1 MNKHCYRVIF
11 SKTLNQLVVVSE
23 LSKSEGKHSGS
34 CSKFANSVDNV
45 AACLKPLC
53 FSVFCALGFVSSSF
67 ADTLIIKAD
76 ATAPNSTQPIVLQ
89 TANGIPQVN
98 IQTPNAKGLSHNKYS
113 KFDVDTK
120 GAILNNSRK
129 TAKTKLGGY
138 VQGNPYLARGEAK
151 VILNEVNSTDPSLM
165 KGYVEVAG
173 KKAEVIIANPSGIT
187 CQGCGF
193 INSNRV
199 TLTTGQSKIVDGKV
213 ASITVEKG
221 TVSVSGKGLDNSQVD
236 YTEILSQKA
245 KINAGIWSN
254 KKLSVVTG
262 QNTIKRS
269 GADKNLQII
278 HTKAPLGSSSS
289 SGYAVDVSEL
299 GGMYSGKIHLVG
311 TEQGLGVQSAGHIG
325 AGVGEVIIDANGKI
339 INSGII
345 NANQQIKVSAS
356 DDIQNTGKIEAKQN
370 NIQIKTK
377 GSLKQ
382 DGSVIAQKGN
392 IKVTVDKNITQQGE
406 TVAHKNIDYTAQN
419 VNATTSSIIA
429 AGVDITQT
437 DKGENRRLET
447 QSKTGK
453 NITVHTKE
461 STTLQG
467 KNIAS
472 GKLDISATRVNL
484 DNSQSSGYDV
494 KVTASEG
501 DITANSAKIT
511 AKNNVDL
518 TTPQTLATQ
527 KSHLKAE
534 KITTKQQNLETQ
546 NATWAQTGKADF
558 NLTADSI
565 KNTGGHISTQG
576 NFDIKTNSLEN
587 TKGVLLSGQALD
599 IQVSDKL
606 TSTAGTLSST
616 DNLTLH
622 SGELNNDKGLI
633 QTGKNLEIDTNG
645 KSLSNKKTL
654 QKGIVAQGTIN
665 LKTAK
670 IENQQGRI
678 ASKGSQQIT
687 ATEIDNTQGKIQT
700 ENSLN
705 VKATKVTNTQGEISA
720 NQEATLTL
728 SNDLLQQKGV
738 IKASELTIH
747 ANQIQS
753 ENSSQILANTIDILT
768 EQNLSNQA
776 STILANKGIKLSS
789 QQLDNTKGV
798 ISSET
803 QSIAI
808 NTHNK
813 ALNNTQGQIGAK
825 TDLTI
830 NSGKLSNEQGTVYG
844 KTVAIDTH
852 QQNLTNTQTKQ
863 TKQEKGKGITALET
877 LTLKTKD
884 IENTAGRIASGQD
897 LSIKADNITNTEG
910 QIQTNSNLDLNAQ
923 NLANNQ
929 GKVTAIKQANIDLTG
944 DLTQSQGVVS
954 ATKLAL
960 SLNALSSID
969 NSVIVGN
976 TTEITATETVDNSE
990 SEISATNNLTI
1001 ESQALNNT
1009 KGTLLSEKSNVKVDT
1024 HNQQLT
1030 NTEGKIVAGNQLD
1043 LKTGKIDSHKG
1054 LIQSKR
1060 DLSLDTD
1067 NQAIDNTEGK
1077 ILTDGELT
1085 LSSGEINNTQGV
1097 IQSSKAVTIDTH
1109 QQNIDNTKGKVVS
1122 GKNLTLNAGEISN
1135 NDGAIAGENTTINAT
1150 DLVQNKGVIQAEKT
1164 LTVTSQKTITSNN
1177 QSNINGEQVVLTAQ
1191 EKLSNKES
1199 QIAAQNSIDIT
1210 AAGVDNEKGLIVSEG
1225 SAVINTHKQKL
1236 NNIQGNIGAK
1246 TNLTV
1251 TSGELDNTQGL
1262 LQSQDS
1268 LSVNT
1273 HQGNLINNNTQ
1284 TADPNNAQGIIAQ
1297 GELTVT
1303 TQDLVNQQGVIAS
1316 GKTQQITAE
1325 NIDNSNGIITGQQN
1339 QTLNVKESINNQSGR
1354 VSAKGVNITSNTFD
1368 NTQQGKVLSTAN
1380 LAFTIVENIDNLTG
1394 AIKGNND
1401 VTLTTKSLNN
1411 QQGYIGSVNQNVE
1424 LKTQREFNNTKGGIE
1439 AKNNINL
1446 SAKGINNQSGVI
1458 YTQQGDIDLNVQS
1471 HAVNNQQGEVIAGKN
1486 LNLNSGNITNTQGK
1500 LFANNDNNVTAIN
1513 ANIDNTQA
1521 GKIQAVGNLSVKA
1534 KQLDNQSGF
1543 VQSGKDSTLTIKDSI
1558 NNTKVAD
1565 TGSLIEAGKTL
1576 TITTDSLNNQNTVAT
1591 AAELA
1596 QGIVAETLNLQTPI
1610 LNNNKGGIYVQKQGI
1625 FTIANTLDN
1634 PSGEILG
1641 WGNLTI
1647 NGFNTDLTIN
1657 NKQGKIQAQQ
1667 DLDINA
1673 KSLSMNGHLE
1683 ADNLKLKL
1691 KDDVVTEQD
1700 INAKTSLSIETQGDI
1715 KNSKKL
1721 SANDRLTLNATNI
1734 ENTKEGKLSS
1744 AETRVTAK
1752 ETVTNR
1758 GLINSFAENNQSK
1771 TVVKGNTIHNL
1782 GTGRIYG
1789 DYVALEAEN
1798 ILNQD
1803 ESVNGEDKSATIAA
1817 RKRLDIAGKEIVNDT
1832 TIYNPDKKG
1841 GSTIYSEGDIVFG
1854 RTLNANDQAEGKAE
1868 HLYNKSSI
1876 IEATGSIGLNVKEVV
1891 NSNEHFETM
1900 DKEYPEEGDHNQI
1913 KYLIVNITNDDIAT
1927 GKMVKKD
1934 RLYRHRFN
1942 HIWKPHL
1949 ERRLERDE
1957 LKFGYIPEVVAKACY
1972 GSVCY
1977 IPKAVLYEKDYII
1990 WDYFGV
1996 EKPDDL
2002 PQSFLPIVKEPE
2014 PPKSIF
2020 GYFSPKYKKELI
2032 EYKKDA
2038 EAYNLVFK
2046 PYQEWI
2052 DRNKD
2057 KIDALN
2063 AKIKLHNKDYP
2074 SYYSRLWELRVK
2086 EHKVFRT
2093 VVKTSLSGQILA
2105 GQNIDVNDNI
2115 LINDKSVII
2124 AGDKINLSNKL
2135 HLKNIDEKGFKTDK
2149 YIGAKHWHASYKHW
2163 WHGRKWEGGQDG
2175 PYTRIEKESL
2185 DMNLFL
2191 TKDHTNP
2198 STYKDYINVKQQ
2210 NNIAKKQNEV
2220 ELNNLAQLF
2229 NITKVKEALGRD
2241 IGGIGF
2247 DTKQHQKLTPEV
2259 SQIDTDELISAKQ
2272 QQIDANNG
2280 LSELAIHKVA
2290 LDNTQVAQNTD
2301 VEIRSITVDTR
2312 LPNQGLYIINPKPN
2326 SHYVI
2331 ETDPEFTNH
2340 KKWLGSDY
2348 MFNALRYEPN
2358 NVQKRLGDG
2367 FYEQKL
2373 VREQINRLTG
2383 RQFLGDHS
2391 NFENQYKALMDN
2403 GVTFAKKF
2411 NLTPGISLS
2420 EGQVA
2425 QLTSDIVWLES
2436 QTVTLP
2442 NGKVEKVLVPKVYA
2456 MVRKGDITGNGTL
2469 ISGNQLNI
2477 NADEILNQGTIAGRD
2492 FMQLNANRLK
2502 NSGKLTANR
2511 LGANINGDVENIGGV
2526 MEADSV
2532 LLLNVAGDL
2541 THRSTTQTTNVDL
2554 YDFKRK
2560 QTTLDRKALLYV
2572 KGKDGQLQ
2580 INANN
2585 INITGAD
2592 IINDGQGQS
2601 YISAKNN
2608 INLTALEVGFDEKMG
2623 SGNHYRNE
2631 KVQDVEISHIKT
2643 KGDMILK
2650 ANNITSEGAEL
2661 ESQAKLMALAEND
2674 LVLNSATR
2682 TGDYEEYHY
2691 TKHSGM
2697 LSKSTHTTFDKKQK
2711 ELHKGTA
2718 ISGDSVTLQA
2728 GHNIESKASQ
2738 LNAQNDLTL
2747 VAKNQINLDAELD
2760 KQTENHWEKKKK
2772 SGFGASLSGGVL
2784 SVGYSKSKSK
2794 QKNTSYDETVKGTT
2808 LNSDKGNVTVVAQK
2822 ELTLNSA
2829 KVNAKQDTT
2838 LQGSNVNVNEVVEQH
2853 QGHSEYYAKSSGIG
2867 LSVVVNPIDVFKKEQ
2882 QNQKSQGSTQGVV
2895 GKVTATAEALDRT
2908 VQQVVSGISPYLYSK
2923 KSSGNKNITQQ
2934 VAQVS
2939 QVSAGKDLAILATEK
2954 DIVTKGAVLTA
2965 EGDSVLQAKGNVL
2978 LDVAENTTQ
2987 QDGSNKASGFSFDAK
3002 QRFDLVMGAYK
3013 NRENGEGEQFNQQ
3026 GTTLSVGGKNTIIA
3040 QTGDIKAKGA
3050 TLVSTKDNTL
3060 YAKGDVE
3067 LDTALSGAR
3076 QKEDENDQGIGSV
3089 RISETEQFSG
3099 YNRKLSNSSE
3109 NQLTHQGNQVASLEG
3124 NTEII
3129 AGETFSQTSS
3139 ELLAKNKVK
3148 VTAKDVE
3155 FKESHNQQAMSS
3167 HSSDLKIGSF
3177 TRIKSPII
3185 TLIQTVEKAIDN
3197 KDASDRVKAA
3207 NALSLAAQ
3215 GYSLSQLSAAD
3226 NAVLFRIESG
3236 TGVAHSR
3243 SDFKAQ
3249 QKVSQGNIVNAK
3261 ETQITATEGN
3271 LTATNTHFTSKDEKG
3286 EKIANSSVNLTAS
3299 KDILLQAGT
3308 SSNQQKGKQ
3317 QSAGIEVGTAISV
3330 GAKTGWSVYGKA
3342 GFSKGKQEGDST
3354 VYHNTKIDTENLT
3367 LTSGE
3372 NTTLKGATAK
3382 ADKIT
3387 ANVGK
3392 DLNIESLQDKNH
3404 SSQKQ
3409 SGANVHIEF
3418 GIGTAWEFS
3427 AGANHSKG
3435 KSNYKQVNEQSG
3447 LIAGDGGY
3455 HVNAKNVDLKGGAI
3469 ASTNAKNS
3477 ELITNKITFSD
3488 IQNKSESSATSV
3500 SISGTVGKEA
3510 DTEKKD
3516 KNGNVQRD
3524 ENGNAIMIE
3533 GADKTAFNPSLPM
3546 KSSSHDSST
3555 TKATLTE
3562 GSITLN
3568 KDTTPTQTTAKALGI
3583 NTELANANAQI
3594 EKPNNVGEMLKEQGE
3609 INSAIG
3615 DVKTAVNTYTQS
3627 KQKEASEKL
3636 KTAKTPQEMAEIK
3649 AEVESWSVGGS
3660 NKRAVDT
3667 VTTLLTT
3674 ALAGKSPTEIVT
3686 ATASPY
3692 LNETIHKATEGNKTA
3707 NLFAHAVLSAVEFKV
3722 AGLDPTAGALS
3733 GVAGEGTAML
3743 LSEKVFN
3750 KPANQLTQKE
3760 KNILV
3765 AASTLAGTL
3774 AGATG
3779 GTVESANAG
3788 GVSAKTAVENNLLT
3802 RKKSIE
3808 LADYADE
3815 FDKEGKLSSNKLER
3829 SSKLISEDFYT
3840 NYLIQE
3846 NQKDPNN
3853 LNSHQKDYL
3862 HNKLSEIALEMVN
3875 DDKRLS
3881 YEDALKSLYEWDFS
3895 KPQIG
3900 GYYPA
3905 LMDKIKDHNG
3915 KMDMFENE
3923 AGISTLEAA
3932 AVIGNAP
3939 LSVGKTILGGV
3950 RQVTTNV
3957 TRKGI
3962 NLARKYPK
3970 LTETFITGSVGTGY
3984 DIYNG
3989 EFSPEKMGL
3998 NYVMGGVQAG
4008 RSLSQ
4013 RLSIGVG
4020 STLILSAN
4028 DKTKSDRE
4036 IGGDLLGVGLST
4048 VGGDKV
4054 GGILSKAKLSTPVKQ
4069 TVTEIFSKQ
4078 TEQEF
4083 KEIINKGENK

>member
-11 SKTLNQLVVVSE
+11 SKTLNRLVVVSE

-34 CSKFANSVDNV
+34 SSKFANSVENV
-45 AACLKPLC
+45 TACLKPLC

-76 ATAPNSTQPIVLQ
+76 ATAPKSTQPIVLQ

-193 INSNRV
+193 INANRV
-199 TLTTGQSKIVDGKV
+199 TVTTGQPKVVDGKV

-245 KINAGIWSN
+245 KINAGIWSD

-299 GGMYSGKIHLVG
+299 GGMYSGQIHLVG

-339 INSGII
+339 VNSGII

-392 IKVTVDKNITQQGE
+392 IKVKVDKNITQQGE

-447 QSKTGK
+447 QSETGK
-453 NITVHTKE
+453 NITVNT
-461 STTLQG
+461 SQSATLQG

-472 GKLDISATRVNL
+472 GKLEVNATTVNL

-501 DITANSAKIT
+501 DITANSAKIS
-511 AKNNVDL
+511 AKHKLDL
-518 TTPQTLATQ
+518 TTPKTLATQ
-527 KSHLKAE
+527 NSHLKAE

-929 GKVTAIKQANIDLTG
+929 GKVTAIKQAEINLSG

-954 ATKLAL
+954 ATKVAL

-976 TTEITATETVDNSE
+976 TTEITATKTIDNSE

-1097 IQSSKAVTIDTH
+1097 IQTSNTANVDTH

-1150 DLVQNKGVIQAEKT
+1150 DLVQNKGVVQGTKT

-1177 QSNINGEQVVLTAQ
+1177 QSNINGEQVALTAQ

-1246 TNLTV
+1246 TDLTV

-1268 LSVNT
+1268 LMVNT
-1273 HQGNLINNNTQ
+1273 HQENLINNNTQ
-1284 TADPNNAQGIIAQ
+1284 TVDPNNAQGIIAQ

-1339 QTLNVKESINNQSGR
+1339 QTLNVRESINNQSGR

-1380 LAFTIVENIDNLTG
+1380 LALTIVENIDNLTG
-1394 AIKGNND
+1394 VIKGNND

-1411 QQGYIGSVNQNVE
+1411 QQGYIGSVNKNVAIN
-1424 LKTQREFNNTKGGIE
+1424 TQSEFNNTKGGIE

-1446 SAKGINNQSGVI
+1446 SAKGINNQSGTI
-1458 YTQQGDIDLNVQS
+1458 YTQQGDIDLNAQS
-1471 HAVNNQQGEVIAGKN
+1471 QAVNNQQGEVIAGKN

-1543 VQSGKDSTLTIKDSI
+1543 VQSGRDSTLTIKDSI

-1647 NGFNTDLTIN
+1647 NGFKTDLTIN
-1657 NKQGKIQAQQ
+1657 NEKGKIQAQQ
-1667 DLDINA
+1667 NLDINA

-1683 ADNLKLKL
+1683 ANNLKLKL

-1721 SANDRLTLNATNI
+1721 SANDRLTLNAMNI

-1771 TVVKGNTIHNL
+1771 TVIKGNTINNL

-1803 ESVNGEDKSATIAA
+1803 ESVNGEDKAATIAA
-1817 RKRLDIAGKEIVNDT
+1817 RKRLDIAGKEIINDT

-1854 RTLNANDQAEGKAE
+1854 RALNENDQAEGKADS
-1868 HLYNKSSI
+1868 LYNKSSI
-1876 IEATGSIGLNVKEVV
+1876 IEANGSIGLNVKEVV
-1891 NSNEHFETM
+1891 NSNEHFETV

-1913 KYLIVNITNDDIAT
+1913 EYLIINITDKSNLNS
-1927 GKMVKKD
+1927 GKRVRED
-1934 RLYRHRFN
+1934 RFYHKYIDGRRVYDHV
-1942 HIWKPHL
+1942 WKPYS
-1949 ERRLERDE
+1949 ERKLVRDE
-1957 LKFGYIPEVVAKACY
+1957 LDIGYIPEAGVKKCFKHGVICY
-1972 GSVCY
+1972 TPRAG
-1977 IPKAVLYEKDYII
+1977 IYEKDYII

-2002 PQSFLPIVKEPE
+2002 PVVKPLPTIRKEPRI
-2014 PPKSIF
+2014 PRGFF
-2020 GYFSPKYKKELI
+2020 GSKREWERYWRELS
-2032 EYKKDA
+2032 EYKKDV
-2038 EAYNLVFK
+2038 EAYNLAFK

-2063 AKIKLHNKDYP
+2063 AKIKARNLSYP
-2074 SYYSRLWELRVK
+2074 SYYSRRWGLRVK

-2093 VVKTSLSGQILA
+2093 VVKNSLAGQILA
-2105 GQNIDVNDNI
+2105 GQNIDINDNK
-2115 LINDKSVII
+2115 LTNDKSVII
-2124 AGDKINLSNKL
+2124 AGNKINLSNKL
-2135 HLKNIDEKGFKTDK
+2135 HLENIDEKGFKKDK
-2149 YIGAKHWHASYKHW
+2149 HIGIKHWYASYSDGHLF
-2163 WHGRKWEGGQDG
+2163 GSTRKWENSREGEFAYID
-2175 PYTRIEKESL
+2175 KESF

-2247 DTKQHQKLTPEV
+2247 DAKQHQKLTPEV

-2331 ETDPEFTNH
+2331 ETDPEFTNRQ
-2340 KKWLGSDY
+2340 KWLSSDY
-2348 MFNALRYEPN
+2348 MFNQLRYDHDK
-2358 NVQKRLGDG
+2358 VQKRLGDG

-2383 RQFLGDHS
+2383 RQYLGDHS

-2469 ISGNQLNI
+2469 MSGNQLNI

-2502 NSGKLTANR
+2502 NSGKLTANK

-2560 QTTLDRKALLYV
+2560 QTNLDRKALLYV
-2572 KGKDGQLQ
+2572 KGKDGKLQ

-2608 INLTALEVGFDEKMG
+2608 INLTALGVGFDEKMG

-2631 KVQDVEISHIKT
+2631 KVDDVVVSHIKT

-2661 ESQAKLMALAEND
+2661 ESQAKLVALAEND
-2674 LVLNSATR
+2674 LVLNGATR

-2697 LSKSTHTTFDKKQK
+2697 LSKSTHTTFDKKDK
-2711 ELHKGTA
+2711 ILKKGTQL
-2718 ISGDSVTLQA
+2718 SGESVTLVA
-2728 GHNIESKASQ
+2728 GKDITAKGVAIVANKDVDI
-2738 LNAQNDLTL
+2738 
-2747 VAKNQINLDAELD
+2747 VAKNKVDIGADIQHFKES
-2760 KQTENHWEKKKK
+2760 HFEKKTKSGIFSGGGLGITIGKK
-2772 SGFGASLSGGVL
+2772 S
-2784 SVGYSKSKSK
+2784 
-2794 QKNTSYDETVKGTT
+2794 E
-2808 LNSDKGNVTVVAQK
+2808 
-2822 ELTLNSA
+2822 
-2829 KVNAKQDTT
+2829 
-2838 LQGSNVNVNEVVEQH
+2838 
-2853 QGHSEYYAKSSGIG
+2853 
-2867 LSVVVNPIDVFKKEQ
+2867 
-2882 QNQKSQGSTQGVV
+2882 
-2895 GKVTATAEALDRT
+2895 
-2908 VQQVVSGISPYLYSK
+2908 
-2923 KSSGNKNITQQ
+2923 
-2934 VAQVS
+2934 
-2939 QVSAGKDLAILATEK
+2939 
-2954 DIVTKGAVLTA
+2954 
-2965 EGDSVLQAKGNVL
+2965 
-2978 LDVAENTTQ
+2978 
-2987 QDGSNKASGFSFDAK
+2987 
-3002 QRFDLVMGAYK
+3002 
-3013 NRENGEGEQFNQQ
+3013 
-3026 GTTLSVGGKNTIIA
+3026 
-3040 QTGDIKAKGA
+3040 
-3050 TLVSTKDNTL
+3050 
-3060 YAKGDVE
+3060 
-3067 LDTALSGAR
+3067 
-3076 QKEDENDQGIGSV
+3076 
-3089 RISETEQFSG
+3089 
-3099 YNRKLSNSSE
+3099 
-3109 NQLTHQGNQVASLEG
+3109 THQSDMEGWTQSDARSTVGSLEG
-3124 NTEII
+3124 NVNIQAGANAHILGTDLIAQQDKKIEIEGKAI
-3129 AGETFSQTSS
+3129 KVEAGKDIIESS
-3139 ELLAKNKVK
+3139 EKHEFKQSGLTIAISTPVTDMAMKANQSIQRSKQVKNSKLKSLYQLKAAQELAMAADSFGNVADTISNMAGSKELTENAKAAKNPSVK
-3148 VTAKDVE
+3148 ISVSVGSSKSQS
-3155 FKESHNQQAMSS
+3155 ESHTRTVIHQGSEFSAGNIK
-3167 HSSDLKIGSF
+3167 LKTTEGDIDVIGS
-3177 TRIKSPII
+3177 K
-3185 TLIQTVEKAIDN
+3185 
-3197 KDASDRVKAA
+3197 
-3207 NALSLAAQ
+3207 
-3215 GYSLSQLSAAD
+3215 LSAA
-3226 NAVLFRIESG
+3226 
-3236 TGVAHSR
+3236 
-3243 SDFKAQ
+3243 Q
-3249 QKVSQGNIVNAK
+3249 QLALDSA
-3261 ETQITATEGN
+3261 
-3271 LTATNTHFTSKDEKG
+3271 
-3286 EKIANSSVNLTAS
+3286 
-3299 KDILLQAGT
+3299 KDINLESTQDST
-3308 SSNQQKGKQ
+3308 ENHSSNKNSGWNVGVFVGFNGESYGFGIEASGQKGKGKANSTTITQ
-3317 QSAGIEVGTAISV
+3317 NNTQINGKNVAISSQNDTAI
-3330 GAKTGWSVYGKA
+3330 
-3342 GFSKGKQEGDST
+3342 
-3354 VYHNTKIDTENLT
+3354 
-3367 LTSGE
+3367 
-3372 NTTLKGATAK
+3372 KGANINAEKLTADIK
-3382 ADKIT
+3382 
-3387 ANVGK
+3387 G
-3392 DLNIESLQDKNH
+3392 DLNIESRQDETKYHSKQNQVGAGASFAFGSGFGGSVNFSKNKAKVNQAQVEEQSGINVGKGGMDITVANNTHLKGGLIKSEASKDKNH
-3404 SSQKQ
+3404 FNTKTLTTENIENHSEVKVKNVSGGLSTNMAQTGMLAVGTLAGLAGNKNESNHTTTKSAVGENINLTTEKGTPTELSRDVVNSNKKVTAYDLEEIKEQQEMVKVMGEVGARAIGDLSQKMGWKDG
-3409 SGANVHIEF
+3409 SPEKIALHGFLGA
-3418 GIGTAWEFS
+3418 
-3427 AGANHSKG
+3427 
-3435 KSNYKQVNEQSG
+3435 
-3447 LIAGDGGY
+3447 L
-3455 HVNAKNVDLKGGAI
+3455 
-3469 ASTNAKNS
+3469 
-3477 ELITNKITFSD
+3477 
-3488 IQNKSESSATSV
+3488 
-3500 SISGTVGKEA
+3500 
-3510 DTEKKD
+3510 
-3516 KNGNVQRD
+3516 
-3524 ENGNAIMIE
+3524 
-3533 GADKTAFNPSLPM
+3533 
-3546 KSSSHDSST
+3546 
-3555 TKATLTE
+3555 
-3562 GSITLN
+3562 
-3568 KDTTPTQTTAKALGI
+3568 TAKAGGG
-3583 NTELANANAQI
+3583 
-3594 EKPNNVGEMLKEQGE
+3594 NV
-3609 INSAIG
+3609 
-3615 DVKTAVNTYTQS
+3615 
-3627 KQKEASEKL
+3627 
-3636 KTAKTPQEMAEIK
+3636 
-3649 AEVESWSVGGS
+3649 
-3660 NKRAVDT
+3660 
-3667 VTTLLTT
+3667 
-3674 ALAGKSPTEIVT
+3674 LAGM
-3686 ATASPY
+3686 
-3692 LNETIHKATEGNKTA
+3692 
-3707 NLFAHAVLSAVEFKV
+3707 
-3722 AGLDPTAGALS
+3722 TAGALNEYVGTELQNYLVQNTQLKPEERKALQQFAATGLGAAIGAAS
-3733 GVAGEGTAML
+3733 GGSNDLFVNSQVALNA
-3743 LSEKVFN
+3743 EKFN
-3750 KPANQLTQKE
+3750 RQLHPDEKMRIKELAKALKKKHPELHITQKE
-3760 KNILV
+3760 WEEQLTLV
-3765 AASTLAGTL
+3765 ASAMVDKKETDIVVSGLPKIIDSPLTQINGYTDSLKIAYETLKDEAGKNQTIKWKDGSDMELSGEKLTMFKATEKQFKNSQLLGGYTGRLTPSYRITLDELGKAAGVTDGNKAHASEIVSIIGQSINRQDNQAKLEHDYYTKTGTGEVKPVIVEDLLLGAGKFIKQPL
-3774 AGATG
+3774 KKIIQGGA
-3779 GTVESANAG
+3779 
-3788 GVSAKTAVENNLLT
+3788 
-3802 RKKSIE
+3802 
-3808 LADYADE
+3808 
-3815 FDKEGKLSSNKLER
+3815 GKLSAGTREFGIEL
-3829 SSKLISEDFYT
+3829 
-3840 NYLIQE
+3840 
-3846 NQKDPNN
+3846 
-3853 LNSHQKDYL
+3853 DYVM
-3862 HNKLSEIALEMVN
+3862 KG
-3875 DDKRLS
+3875 
-3881 YEDALKSLYEWDFS
+3881 
-3895 KPQIG
+3895 IG
-3900 GYYPA
+3900 S
-3905 LMDKIKDHNG
+3905 DIK
-3915 KMDMFENE
+3915 
-3923 AGISTLEAA
+3923 AGARVL
-3932 AVIGNAP
+3932 GNTT
-3939 LSVGKTILGGV
+3939 KTGV
-3950 RQVTTNV
+3950 T
-3957 TRKGI
+3957 KGI
-3962 NLARKYPK
+3962 NLTNSYLNKTTKAMASQPKKLVVANAGAAGSLEFSSETSEYITGRKEFTVNNVTKSGVKIGGSALNAGITAEIPLVSAIGVNMIMNK
-3970 LTETFITGSVGTGY
+3970 IIEGDAKPTETIRNNILGTSF
-3984 DIYNG
+3984 DNV
-3989 EFSPEKMGL
+3989 FP
-3998 NYVMGGVQAG
+3998 
-4008 RSLSQ
+4008 
-4013 RLSIGVG
+4013 
-4020 STLILSAN
+4020 
-4028 DKTKSDRE
+4028 DKSGIKNPFLKE
-4036 IGGDLLGVGLST
+4036 AINKI
-4048 VGGDKV
+4048 GDKF
-4054 GGILSKAKLSTPVKQ
+4054 GDSNYDEK
-4069 TVTEIFSKQ
+4069 
-4078 TEQEF
+4078 
-4083 KEIINKGENK
+4083 